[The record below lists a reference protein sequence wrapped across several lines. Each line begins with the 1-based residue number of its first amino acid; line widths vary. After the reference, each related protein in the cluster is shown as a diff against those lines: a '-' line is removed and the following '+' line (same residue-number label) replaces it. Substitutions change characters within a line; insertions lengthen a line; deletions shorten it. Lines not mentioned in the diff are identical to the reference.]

1 MAGNVNVINLFNE
14 DTKSMKIEQVWKDL
28 AIPNGKKIVYVIM
41 DGLGGLGDSISGETE
56 LQVAHTPNLDHLAKQ
71 SSCGLLE
78 TVGPGI
84 TPGSGPGHLA
94 LFGYDPF
101 KWTIGRGILS
111 ALGID
116 FSLQEGDIAARINF
130 AAKDDQGSI
139 IDRRAGRIDDKT
151 NHRLCNKILSHI
163 NLKING
169 EIYLKTVSEHRAVL
183 ILRGKGL
190 GGDITDTDPQRT
202 NVPPINPEAKDEAS
216 QKTVDLIIN
225 FIAQVEE
232 ILSVEEKANTIL
244 LRGFEKYSPIPSI
257 NDRFGLSGLCVAEY
271 PMYRGLS
278 RLLGMELTE
287 SPTGLE
293 AAFEQFR
300 HSYLDAGDKDFFFF
314 HIKDTDSNGEDGD
327 FSRKVEILENI
338 DHLMPLIFNV
348 HPDVLVITAD
358 HSTPATMGKHS
369 WHPVPVLIHSE
380 FSRVDDVHAF
390 NESACL
396 HGSLGI
402 RPGLHLMGLSLAHA
416 GRLKK
421 YGA

>member
-1 MAGNVNVINLFNE
+1 MRFN
-14 DTKSMKIEQVWKDL
+14 QVWKDL
-28 AIPNGKKIVYVIM
+28 ARPNGKKIVYVIM
-41 DGLGGLGDSISGETE
+41 DGLGGLGDPDSGETE

-116 FSLQEGDIAARINF
+116 FPLQKGDIAARINF
-130 AAKDDQGSI
+130 AAKDDQGNI
-139 IDRRAGRIDDKT
+139 IDRRAGRINDKT
-151 NHRLCNKILSHI
+151 NHRLCNKILKHI
-163 NLKING
+163 DLKING
-169 EIYLKTVSEHRAVL
+169 EINLKTVSEHRAVL
-183 ILRGKGL
+183 ILRGKSL
-190 GGDITDTDPQRT
+190 GGDVTDTDPQRT
-202 NVPPINPEAKDEAS
+202 NIPPLDPEAKDESS
-216 QKTVDLIIN
+216 QKTADLIID
-225 FIAQVEE
+225 FIAQVEK
-232 ILSVEEKANTIL
+232 ILSGEEKANTIL
-244 LRGFEKYSPIPSI
+244 LRGFDKYNPIPTL

-271 PMYRGLS
+271 PMYRGLN
-278 RLLGMELTE
+278 RLLGIDLTK
-287 SPTGLE
+287 PPAGLK

-300 HSYLDAGDKDFFFF
+300 LSYLDAEDKDFFFY
-314 HIKDTDSNGEDGD
+314 HIKDTDSSGEDGD
-327 FSRKVEILENI
+327 FSRKVEILEKI
-338 DHLMPLIFNV
+338 DRLMPLILDV
-348 HPDVLVITAD
+348 HPDVLVVTAD
-358 HSTPATMGKHS
+358 HSTPSTMGRHS

-380 FSRVDDVHAF
+380 FSRVDDVNAF
-390 NESACL
+390 NELSCL

-402 RPGLHLMGLSLAHA
+402 RPGLHLMGLALAHA

>member
-1 MAGNVNVINLFNE
+1 MRFN
-14 DTKSMKIEQVWKDL
+14 QVWKDL
-28 AIPNGKKIVYVIM
+28 ARSNGKKIVYVIM
-41 DGLGGLGDSISGETE
+41 DGLGGLADPDSGETE
-56 LQVAHTPNLDHLAKQ
+56 LQIAHTPNLDHLAKQ

-116 FSLQEGDIAARINF
+116 FPLQKGDIATRINF
-130 AAKDDQGSI
+130 ASTDTQGNV

-151 NHRLCNKILSHI
+151 NHRLCNKILNHI

-183 ILRGKGL
+183 ILRGKNL
-190 GGDITDTDPQRT
+190 GGDVTDTDPQRT
-202 NVPPINPEAKDEAS
+202 NVPPLDPKAKDESS
-216 QKTVDLIIN
+216 QKTADLIID

-232 ILSVEEKANTIL
+232 VLSGEEKANTIL
-244 LRGFEKYSPIPSI
+244 FRGFDKYNPIPTLY
-257 NDRFGLSGLCVAEY
+257 DRFGLSGLCVAEY

-278 RLLGMELTE
+278 RLLGID
-287 SPTGLE
+287 PTKPPAGLK

-300 HSYLDAGDKDFFFF
+300 LSYLDAEDKDFFFY
-314 HIKDTDSNGEDGD
+314 HIKDTDSSGEDGD
-327 FSRKVEILENI
+327 FSRKVEILEKI
-338 DHLMPLIFNV
+338 DRLMPLILDV
-348 HPDVLVITAD
+348 HPDVLVVTAD
-358 HSTPATMGKHS
+358 HSTPSTMGRHS
-369 WHPVPVLIHSE
+369 WHLVPVLIHSK
-380 FSRVDDVHAF
+380 FSRVDDVNAF
-390 NESACL
+390 NELSCL

-402 RPGLHLMGLSLAHA
+402 RPGLHLMGLALAHA

>member
-1 MAGNVNVINLFNE
+1 MKFNR
-14 DTKSMKIEQVWKDL
+14 VWKNL
-28 AIPNGKKIVYVIM
+28 ARSSGKKIVYVIM
-41 DGLGGLGDSISGETE
+41 DGLGGVGGPDRGETE

-116 FSLQEGDIAARINF
+116 FPLQKGDIATRINF
-130 AAKDDQGSI
+130 ASTDTQGNV

-151 NHRLCNKILSHI
+151 NHRLCNKILNHI

-169 EIYLKTVSEHRAVL
+169 EIYLKTVSQHRAVL
-183 ILRGKGL
+183 ILRGKNL
-190 GGDITDTDPQRT
+190 GGDVTDTDPQRT
-202 NVPPINPEAKDEAS
+202 NVPPLDPKAKDESS
-216 QKTVDLIIN
+216 QKTADLIID

-232 ILSVEEKANTIL
+232 VLSGEEKANTIL
-244 LRGFEKYSPIPSI
+244 FRGFDKYNPIPTLY
-257 NDRFGLSGLCVAEY
+257 DRFGLSGLCVAEY

-278 RLLGMELTE
+278 RLLGIDLTK
-287 SPTGLE
+287 PPAGLK

-300 HSYLDAGDKDFFFF
+300 LSYLDAEDKDFFFY
-314 HIKDTDSNGEDGD
+314 HIKDTDSSGEDGD
-327 FSRKVEILENI
+327 FSRKVEILEKI
-338 DHLMPLIFNV
+338 DRLMPLILDV
-348 HPDVLVITAD
+348 HPDVLVVTAD
-358 HSTPATMGKHS
+358 HSTPSTMGRHS

-380 FSRVDDVHAF
+380 FSRVDDPNAF
-390 NESACL
+390 NELSCL

-402 RPGLHLMGLSLAHA
+402 RPGLHLMGLALAHA

>member
-1 MAGNVNVINLFNE
+1 MRFN
-14 DTKSMKIEQVWKDL
+14 QVWKDL
-28 AIPNGKKIVYVIM
+28 ARPNGKKIVYVIM
-41 DGLGGLGDSISGETE
+41 DGLGGLGDPDSGETE

-116 FSLQEGDIAARINF
+116 FPLQKGDIATRINF
-130 AAKDDQGSI
+130 ASTDTQGNV

-151 NHRLCNKILSHI
+151 NHRLCNKILNHI
-163 NLKING
+163 NLEING
-169 EIYLKTVSEHRAVL
+169 EIYLKTVSRHRAVL
-183 ILRGKGL
+183 ILRGKNL
-190 GGDITDTDPQRT
+190 GGDVTDTDPQRT
-202 NVPPINPEAKDEAS
+202 NVPPVDPKAKDESS
-216 QKTVDLIIN
+216 QKTADLIID

-232 ILSVEEKANTIL
+232 VLSGEKKANTIL
-244 LRGFEKYSPIPSI
+244 FRGFDKYNPIPTLY
-257 NDRFGLSGLCVAEY
+257 DRFGLSGLCVAEY

-278 RLLGMELTE
+278 RLLGIDLTK
-287 SPTGLE
+287 PPAGLK

-300 HSYLDAGDKDFFFF
+300 LSYLDAEDKDFFFY
-314 HIKDTDSNGEDGD
+314 HIKDTDSSGEDGD
-327 FSRKVEILENI
+327 FSRKVEILEEI
-338 DHLMPLIFNV
+338 DRLMPLILDV
-348 HPDVLVITAD
+348 HPDVLVVTAD
-358 HSTPATMGKHS
+358 HSTPSTMGRHS
-369 WHPVPVLIHSE
+369 WHPVPVLIHSG
-380 FSRVDDVHAF
+380 FSRVDDVNAF
-390 NESACL
+390 NESSCL

-402 RPGLHLMGLSLAHA
+402 RPGLHLMGLALAHA
-416 GRLKK
+416 GRLRK

>member
-1 MAGNVNVINLFNE
+1 MKFN
-14 DTKSMKIEQVWKDL
+14 QVWKDL
-28 AIPNGKKIVYVIM
+28 ARSNGKKIVYVIM

-116 FSLQEGDIAARINF
+116 FPLQKGDIATRINF
-130 AAKDDQGSI
+130 ASTDTQGNV
-139 IDRRAGRIDDKT
+139 IDRRAGRINDKT
-151 NHRLCNKILSHI
+151 NHRLCNKILNNI

-183 ILRGKGL
+183 ILRGKNL
-190 GGDITDTDPQRT
+190 GGDVTDTDPQRT
-202 NVPPINPEAKDEAS
+202 DVPPLDPKAKDEAS
-216 QKTVDLIIN
+216 QKTVDLIID
-225 FIAQVEE
+225 FIAQVAE
-232 ILSVEEKANTIL
+232 ILSDEEKANTIL
-244 LRGFEKYSPIPSI
+244 FRGFDKYNPIPTI
-257 NDRFGLSGLCVAEY
+257 KDQFGLNGLCVAEY

-278 RLLGMELTE
+278 RLLGIDLTKP
-287 SPTGLE
+287 PTGLE
-293 AAFEQFR
+293 NAFELFR
-300 HSYLDAGDKDFFFF
+300 DSYLSANEKDFFFF
-314 HIKDTDSNGEDGD
+314 HIKGTDSSGEDGD

-338 DHLMPLIFNV
+338 DHLMPLVFNV
-348 HPDVLVITAD
+348 DPDVLVITAD

-380 FSRVDDVHAF
+380 FSRVDDVNAF
-390 NESACL
+390 NESSCL

-402 RPGLHLMGLSLAHA
+402 RPGLHLMGLALAHA
-416 GRLKK
+416 NRLRK

>member
-1 MAGNVNVINLFNE
+1 MRFN
-14 DTKSMKIEQVWKDL
+14 QVWKNL
-28 AIPNGKKIVYVIM
+28 ARPNGKKIVYVIM

-116 FSLQEGDIAARINF
+116 FPLQKGDIAARINF
-130 AAKDDQGSI
+130 ASTDTQGNV

-151 NHRLCNKILSHI
+151 NHRLCNKILNHI

-183 ILRGKGL
+183 ILRGKNL
-190 GGDITDTDPQRT
+190 GGDVTDTDPQRT
-202 NVPPINPEAKDEAS
+202 NVPPLDPEAKDGAS
-216 QKTVDLIIN
+216 QKTVDLIID
-225 FIAQVEE
+225 FITQVAE
-232 ILSVEEKANTIL
+232 ILSDEKKANTIL
-244 LRGFEKYSPIPSI
+244 FRGFDKYKPIPTI
-257 NDRFGLSGLCVAEY
+257 KDQFGLNGLCVAEY

-278 RLLGMELTE
+278 RLLGIDLTKP
-287 SPTGLE
+287 PTGLK

-300 HSYLDAGDKDFFFF
+300 LSYLDAEDKDFFFF
-314 HIKDTDSNGEDGD
+314 HIKDTDSSGEDGD
-327 FSRKVEILENI
+327 FSRKVEILETI
-338 DHLMPLIFNV
+338 DRLMPLILDV
-348 HPDVLVITAD
+348 HPDVLVVTAD
-358 HSTPATMGKHS
+358 HSTPSTMGRHS
-369 WHPVPVLIHSE
+369 WHPVPVLVHSE
-380 FSRVDDVHAF
+380 FSRVDDVNAF
-390 NESACL
+390 NESSCS

-402 RPGLHLMGLSLAHA
+402 RPGFHLMGLALAHA

>member
-1 MAGNVNVINLFNE
+1 MRFN
-14 DTKSMKIEQVWKDL
+14 QVWKDL
-28 AIPNGKKIVYVIM
+28 ARPNGKKIVYVIM
-41 DGLGGLGDSISGETE
+41 DGLGGLGDPDSGETE

-116 FSLQEGDIAARINF
+116 FPLQKGDIAARINF
-130 AAKDDQGSI
+130 AAKDDQGNI
-139 IDRRAGRIDDKT
+139 IDRRAGRINDKT
-151 NHRLCNKILSHI
+151 NHRLCNKILKHI
-163 NLKING
+163 DLKING
-169 EIYLKTVSEHRAVL
+169 EINLKTVSEHRAVL
-183 ILRGKGL
+183 ILRGKSL
-190 GGDITDTDPQRT
+190 GGDVTDTDPQRT
-202 NVPPINPEAKDEAS
+202 NIPPLDPEAKDESS
-216 QKTVDLIIN
+216 QKTADLIID
-225 FIAQVEE
+225 FIAQVEK
-232 ILSVEEKANTIL
+232 ILSGEEKANTIL
-244 LRGFEKYSPIPSI
+244 LRGFDKYNPIPTL

-271 PMYRGLS
+271 PMYRGLN
-278 RLLGMELTE
+278 RLLGIDLTK
-287 SPTGLE
+287 PPAGLK

-300 HSYLDAGDKDFFFF
+300 LSYLDAEDKDFFFY
-314 HIKDTDSNGEDGD
+314 HIKDTDSSGEDGD
-327 FSRKVEILENI
+327 FSRKVEILEKI
-338 DHLMPLIFNV
+338 DRLMPLILDV
-348 HPDVLVITAD
+348 HPDVLVVTAD
-358 HSTPATMGKHS
+358 HSTPSTMGRHS

-380 FSRVDDVHAF
+380 FSRVDDPNAF
-390 NESACL
+390 NELSCL

-402 RPGLHLMGLSLAHA
+402 RPGLHLMGLALAHA

>member
-1 MAGNVNVINLFNE
+1 MKFN
-14 DTKSMKIEQVWKDL
+14 QVWKDL
-28 AIPNGKKIVYVIM
+28 ARPNGKKIVYVIM
-41 DGLGGLGDSISGETE
+41 DGLGGLGDSDSGETE

-101 KWTIGRGILS
+101 KWTMGRGILS

-116 FSLQEGDIAARINF
+116 FSLQEEDIAVRINF
-130 AAKDDQGSI
+130 AAKDDQGNI
-139 IDRRAGRIDDKT
+139 IDRRAGRIDNNT
-151 NHRLCNKILSHI
+151 NHRLCNKILSHV
-163 NLKING
+163 NLKISG

-202 NVPPINPEAKDEAS
+202 NVPPLDPEARDEPS
-216 QKTVDLIIN
+216 QETVDLIIN

-232 ILSVEEKANTIL
+232 VLSDEEKANTIL
-244 LRGFEKYSPIPSI
+244 LRGFEKYSPIPTI
-257 NDRFGLSGLCVAEY
+257 TERFGLSGLCVARY

-278 RLLGMELTE
+278 RLLGIDLTD
-287 SPTGLE
+287 PPAGLE
-293 AAFEQFR
+293 AEFEQFR
-300 HSYLDAGDKDFFFF
+300 NSYLNTKEKDFFFL
-314 HIKDTDSNGEDGD
+314 HIKDTDSSGEDGD

-338 DHLMPLIFNV
+338 DHLMPLVFNV
-348 HPDVLVITAD
+348 QPDVLVITAD

-380 FSRVDDVHAF
+380 FSRVDDVNAF
-390 NESACL
+390 NESSCL

-402 RPGLHLMGLSLAHA
+402 RPGLHLMGLALAHA
-416 GRLKK
+416 GRLRK

>member
-1 MAGNVNVINLFNE
+1 
-14 DTKSMKIEQVWKDL
+14 
-28 AIPNGKKIVYVIM
+28 
-41 DGLGGLGDSISGETE
+41 
-56 LQVAHTPNLDHLAKQ
+56 LAKQ

-101 KWTIGRGILS
+101 KWTMGRGILS

-116 FSLQEGDIAARINF
+116 FSLQEEDIAVRINF
-130 AAKDDQGSI
+130 AAKDDQGNI
-139 IDRRAGRIDDKT
+139 IDRRAGRIDDNT
-151 NHRLCNKILSHI
+151 NHRLCNKILSHV
-163 NLKING
+163 NLKISG

-202 NVPPINPEAKDEAS
+202 NVPPLDPEARDEPS
-216 QKTVDLIIN
+216 QETVDLIIN

-232 ILSVEEKANTIL
+232 VLSDGEKANTIL
-244 LRGFEKYSPIPSI
+244 LRGFEKYSPIPTI
-257 NDRFGLSGLCVAEY
+257 TERFGLSGLCVARY

-278 RLLGMELTE
+278 RLLGIDLTD
-287 SPTGLE
+287 PPAGLE
-293 AAFEQFR
+293 AEFEQFR
-300 HSYLDAGDKDFFFF
+300 NSYLNTKEKDFFFL
-314 HIKDTDSNGEDGD
+314 HIKDTDSSGEDGD

-338 DHLMPLIFNV
+338 DHLMPLVFDV
-348 HPDVLVITAD
+348 QPDALVITAD

-380 FSRVDDVHAF
+380 FSRVDDVNAF
-390 NESACL
+390 NESSCL

-402 RPGLHLMGLSLAHA
+402 RPGLHLMGLALAHA
-416 GRLKK
+416 GRLRK